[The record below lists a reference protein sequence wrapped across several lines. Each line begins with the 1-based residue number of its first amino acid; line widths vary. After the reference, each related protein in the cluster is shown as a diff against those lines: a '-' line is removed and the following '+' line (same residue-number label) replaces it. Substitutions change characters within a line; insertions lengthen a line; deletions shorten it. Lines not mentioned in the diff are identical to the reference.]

1 MVPMLASTL
10 LFALMDCC
18 VKELDRFGCADLTFY
33 RCLISCAVVIPLLR
47 ARKIPL
53 LGHRRWLLT
62 SRGLTGAASL
72 LLFFATLQVLPMP
85 IAVTMQYLSPIFT
98 TLISALVLR
107 EAPTR
112 LQWTTVFLAFIGVGL
127 IQGPEQG
134 GSLIYVALGGLGA
147 LLAAVSYA
155 TIRAIGDADSP
166 LVIVLFLGMAGGAV
180 TLPWFVAGSHL
191 PSPREA
197 VLIALMGLSA
207 LGAQCC
213 MTLAFQKQKAPAVAN
228 LTCLNLVWAM
238 LANHWLWNEP
248 LSPNA
253 LAGIA
258 LITGCALSAGS
269 AARWTG
275 AEPRLSSRGA
285 ASAQRPAPDRPSRLI
300 KEQQ

>member
-1 MVPMLASTL
+1 MVPMLTSTL

-53 LGHRRWLLT
+53 LGNRRWLLT

-72 LLFFATLQVLPMP
+72 LLFFATLHVLPMP
-85 IAVTMQYLSPIFT
+85 IAVTLQYLSPIFT
-98 TLISALVLR
+98 TLIAALALR

-112 LQWTTVFLAFIGVGL
+112 IQWITVFVAFVGVCL
-127 IQGPEQG
+127 IQGLEPG
-134 GSLIYVALGGLGA
+134 GNLLYVALGGLGA
-147 LLAAVSYA
+147 LLSAVAYV

-166 LVIVLFLGMAGGAV
+166 MVIVLYLGMAGVAV

-207 LGAQCC
+207 LGAQHC

-228 LTCLNLVWAM
+228 LTYLNLVWAM
-238 LANHWLWNEP
+238 LANRWLWNEP

-269 AARWTG
+269 AMRWTG
-275 AEPRLSSRGA
+275 AEPRPSSKGA
-285 ASAQRPAPDRPSRLI
+285 AQARRPTPDRASHLI